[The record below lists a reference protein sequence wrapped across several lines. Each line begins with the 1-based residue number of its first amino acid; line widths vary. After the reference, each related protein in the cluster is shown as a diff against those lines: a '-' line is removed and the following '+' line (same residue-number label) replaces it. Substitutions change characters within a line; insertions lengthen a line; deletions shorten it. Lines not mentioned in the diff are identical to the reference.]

1 MSLIRRRLLDD
12 TIKKTASG
20 NPIAVQSVARM
31 RPGIKIFGRST
42 QDGTPSPDHPVP
54 IENIGENGQIDV
66 TISEKG
72 INLLKNTG
80 ENKDYATSEKNWRY
94 VSQNNAIMTING
106 NQAHFTVS
114 ETGANNNTGFESTK
128 ISGINFHRGEKYV
141 WSCDAKGYTPSAKVK
156 VFYTDVDGSLW
167 KSTGEKTVQLTDEW
181 ERYSCEFTV
190 PDDFDEEA
198 NRIALNFAIGTDTTA
213 YLDIKKLKLER
224 GSIATGWS
232 PSPYDGETLNMQTL
246 TLSTPG
252 GLPGIPVNS
261 GGNYTDENGQQWV
274 CDEID
279 LARGVYVQRVGHN
292 ADVNDWGRTP
302 GNPAIEPTTYRF
314 SLLLENIDN
323 YKFSPCICNRLPYA
337 KADSY
342 GTEGTYVTIDEP
354 AAKKIFA
361 RIEGITS
368 LEDFKAAV
376 PDLEVIWLLETP
388 IEKPLSAEQIAAYKA
403 LQTYNPTTTM
413 MNNEKAG
420 MKLTYKTRKGLE
432 TDA

>member
-54 IENIGENGQIDV
+54 IVNAGEGGEITV
-66 TISEKG
+66 YISG
-72 INLLKNTG
+72 ANLLDIDHIDFRPSESTG
-80 ENKDYATSEKNWRY
+80 LTAQLLDDGTIQVSGTPAKAYATVCSDELSLPAGTYFISGGEIADGKLY
-94 VSQNNAIMTING
+94 AQIMI
-106 NQAHFTVS
+106 
-114 ETGANNNTGFESTK
+114 ETG
-128 ISGINFHRGEKYV
+128 
-141 WSCDAKGYTPSAKVK
+141 
-156 VFYTDVDGSLW
+156 
-167 KSTGEKTVQLTDEW
+167 
-181 ERYSCEFTV
+181 
-190 PDDFDEEA
+190 
-198 NRIALNFAIGTDTTA
+198 DTTA
-213 YLDIKKLKLER
+213 YYINKSFTITGEEDTIYFSVQTGPGLSYVDDYKIKPMLNFGDTALPWGPYR
-224 GSIATGWS
+224 GLQDLPIQIS
-232 PSPYDGETLNMQTL
+232 N
-246 TLSTPG
+246 
-252 GLPGIPVNS
+252 GLPGIPVDS
-261 GGNYTDENGQQWV
+261 GGNYTDGNGQQWV
-274 CDEID
+274 CDEVD
-279 LARGVYVQRVGHN
+279 FERGVYVQRVGHN
-292 ADVNDWGRTP
+292 ANVNDWDDSRP
-302 GNPAIEPTTYRF
+302 GNLAIEPTTSRF
-314 SLLLENIDN
+314 SLPLENIDN
-323 YKFSPCICNRLPYA
+323 YKYSPCICNRLPYA
-337 KADSY
+337 KVDSY
-342 GTEGTYVTIDEP
+342 GTEGTYVTINES
-354 AAKKIFA
+354 ATKRIFA

>member
-54 IENIGENGQIDV
+54 IINAGEGGEITV
-66 TISEKG
+66 YISG
-72 INLLKNTG
+72 ANLLDIDHVNFSPSESTGLTAQLLDDGTIQVSGTPTKAYATVCSDELSLPAGTYFISGGEHTDGKLYAQIMIEIGDTTDCYVNRPITITG
-80 ENKDYATSEKNWRY
+80 EEDRIYFSVQTGTGLSYVDDY
-94 VSQNNAIMTING
+94 
-106 NQAHFTVS
+106 
-114 ETGANNNTGFESTK
+114 K
-128 ISGINFHRGEKYV
+128 IK
-141 WSCDAKGYTPSAKVK
+141 PM
-156 VFYTDVDGSLW
+156 
-167 KSTGEKTVQLTDEW
+167 
-181 ERYSCEFTV
+181 
-190 PDDFDEEA
+190 
-198 NRIALNFAIGTDTTA
+198 LNFGDTA
-213 YLDIKKLKLER
+213 LPW
-224 GSIATGWS
+224 G
-232 PSPYDGETLNMQTL
+232 PYRELQDLPIQIPN
-246 TLSTPG
+246 
-252 GLPGIPVNS
+252 GLPGIPVDS
-261 GGNYTDENGQQWV
+261 GGNYTDGNGQQWV
-274 CDEID
+274 CDEVD
-279 LARGVYVQRVGHN
+279 FERGVYVQRVGHN
-292 ADVNDWGRTP
+292 ADVNDWNSTP
-302 GNPAIEPTTYRF
+302 GIPAIEPTTARF
-314 SLLLENIDN
+314 SLLLKNIDN
-323 YKFSPCICNRLPYA
+323 YRYSPCICNRLPYA
-337 KADSY
+337 KVDSY
-342 GTEGTYVTIDEP
+342 GTEGTYVTINEP
-354 AAKKIFA
+354 EAKRIFA